1 MIEQLGVIG
10 PHAGQLAIGRVH
22 AGQHPHLVEGI
33 FLILLIGLP
42 ELVRLQAVVVQG
54 EGLLQVAKLGGG
66 LRAALVDL
74 VDAVVEPRADV
85 GVEGLQRI
93 VEGGVEQGHLMTA
106 GRDDALIRAQL
117 QMLELAVG
125 GLPLPAEVDLLGTGR
140 GGKH

>member
-1 MIEQLGVIG
+1 M
-10 PHAGQLAIGRVH
+10 
-22 AGQHPHLVEGI
+22 
-33 FLILLIGLP
+33 
-42 ELVRLQAVVVQG
+42 QG
-54 EGLLQVAKLGGG
+54 KGLLQVTKLGGCLG
-66 LRAALVDL
+66 AVVVDL
-74 VDAVVEPRADV
+74 VDAVVEPGADV

-125 GLPLPAEVDLLGTGR
+125 GLPLPAEVDLLSPGR